1 MPSIQIVSRAWPDD
15 SKAEMNI
22 EVMQKPITYERA
34 DDANCRVR
42 NKIESVAPNEPDWPK
57 YC

>member
-1 MPSIQIVSRAWPDD
+1 
-15 SKAEMNI
+15 MNT

-34 DDANCRVR
+34 DDANCRVPD
-42 NKIESVAPNEPDWPK
+42 KTESVAPSSEPDWPK

>member
-1 MPSIQIVSRAWPDD
+1 
-15 SKAEMNI
+15 MNI

>member
-1 MPSIQIVSRAWPDD
+1 
-15 SKAEMNI
+15 MNT

-34 DDANCRVR
+34 DANCRVPD
-42 NKIESVAPNEPDWPK
+42 KTESVAPSSEPDWPK